1 MIMLALSFAMM
12 LGMLG
17 MVFDGG
23 RIYFEKRHMQAA
35 ADAGAFAGVHELK
48 RRNSNLVQAAAR
60 GDVLHNGY
68 DEADADITVTVNNP
82 PLAGAQAGNASFV
95 EVIIE
100 QTVPTTFMRVV
111 NRAQSMVRV
120 RSVGGMV
127 LGGDPCLVALNE
139 TAQRAFRVS
148 GSSTLE
154 ADCGLYSNSSAPN
167 ALNSPSAG
175 GCITATWAGVVGQAN
190 GTCMTFSEGLDEGLA
205 PIVDPLLTLDEPTGP
220 FANGSRNNATNTY
233 SPGQF
238 NSGIN
243 INNGTWTFE
252 PGLYIITNGLRI
264 NGGTIRGTGVTFYII
279 NSAGTQSKSVTI
291 TGGDVQLSAPTGAL
305 DPMRGILFFGSRSN
319 PTWGNPGNQIVG
331 GADSIFQGAI
341 YFPNEH
347 IDVAGNT
354 ATNNAW
360 AMMIGDTIDFIGNS
374 DNRFIRQPTDPTTAP
389 PIFRVALV
397 E

>member
-1 MIMLALSFAMM
+1 MIMLTLGFAMM

-48 RRNSNLVQAAAR
+48 RRNSNLVQTAAR

-68 DEADADITVTVNNP
+68 DEADAAITVTANNP
-82 PLAGAQAGNASFV
+82 PLAGTQTGNASFV
-95 EVIIE
+95 EVIIQ

-127 LGGDPCLVALNE
+127 LGGGPCLVALNE
-139 TAQRAFRVS
+139 TAARAFRVS
-148 GSSTLE
+148 GTSTLE
-154 ADCGLYSNSSAPN
+154 ADCGLFSNSSAPD
-167 ALNSPSAG
+167 ALDSPSTA
-175 GCITATWAGVVGQAN
+175 GCITATWAGVAGQAN
-190 GTCMTFSEGLDEGLA
+190 GTCMNFSEGIDEGLA
-205 PIVDPLLTLDEPTGP
+205 PIVDPLLTLDEPVGP
-220 FANGSRNNATNTY
+220 FPNGSVNNATNTY

-238 NSGIN
+238 NTGIN
-243 INNGTWTFE
+243 INNGTWTFN
-252 PGLYIITNGLRI
+252 PGLYIVTNGFRI
-264 NGGTIRGTGVTFYII
+264 NGGTVRGTGVTFYVI
-279 NSAGTQSKSVTI
+279 NAAGTQAKSVTI
-291 TGGDVQLSAPTGAL
+291 TGGDVQLSAPTGIN

-319 PTWGNPGNQIVG
+319 PTWGLPGNQIVG
-331 GADSIFQGAI
+331 GADSWFQGAI

-347 IDVAGNT
+347 IDIAGNT
-354 ATNNAW
+354 ATDNTW